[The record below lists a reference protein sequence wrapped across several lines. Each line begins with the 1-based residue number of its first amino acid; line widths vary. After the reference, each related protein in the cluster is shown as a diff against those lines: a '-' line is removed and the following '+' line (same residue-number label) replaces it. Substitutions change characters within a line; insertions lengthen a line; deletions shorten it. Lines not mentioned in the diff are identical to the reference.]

1 MTKTKLEV
9 VEQYFETFNGG
20 YFRSML
26 DLLDDN
32 VVHDTN
38 LLQGEQ
44 GKKAYEAFLNRQNE
58 CYQERIHDIVIMTN
72 EQSKNAAAEY
82 YVTGTYRKTEPG
94 QPPARGQ
101 VYTIRCGVFFEFS
114 GERISRV
121 TTYYNLQ
128 EWLDKV
134 R

>member
-1 MTKTKLEV
+1 MTHSIHKL

-20 YFRSML
+20 YFRTML
-26 DLLDDN
+26 DLLDDD
-32 VVHDTN
+32 VIHDTN
-38 LLQGEQ
+38 LMQGEK

-72 EQSKNAAAEY
+72 ENNRNAAAEFY
-82 YVTGTYRKTEPG
+82 TTGTYKKTEPG

-101 VYTIRCGVFFEFS
+101 VYTIRCGAFFEFN
-114 GERISRV
+114 GDKFSRV